1 MKTGCGHYMGSAADN
16 ARPKSGTGSSR
27 RINLKRKGP
36 GQQRELLWLQSQR
49 SAHANVAT
57 THGTAPQM
65 LSTNGATDAAATL
78 KIGNQYSGDA
88 DDVKISIR
96 TTPLRS
102 DVVW

>member
-1 MKTGCGHYMGSAADN
+1 MGSAADN

-49 SAHANVAT
+49 SAHANAAA